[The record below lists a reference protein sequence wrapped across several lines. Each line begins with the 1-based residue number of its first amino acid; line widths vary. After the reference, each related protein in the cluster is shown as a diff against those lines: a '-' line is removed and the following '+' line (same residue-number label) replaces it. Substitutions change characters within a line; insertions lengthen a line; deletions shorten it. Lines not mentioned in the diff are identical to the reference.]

1 MTPFYLGGD
10 VSLLE
15 QTIQAIRPQD
25 AAAMEAARARQ
36 NRLTKPP
43 GSLGRLEALFIQVA
57 GITGQARP
65 VIGHKAVITCAGD
78 HGVTAQ
84 GVSAYPQE
92 VTAQMVANFLNG
104 GAAINVLARHVGARV
119 IVVDVGVAADLAPQ
133 PGLAVKKVAHGTAD
147 MTQGP
152 AMSQG
157 GAIQAIEAG
166 IEVLGEELGRG
177 LNIVATGDMGI
188 GNTTPSSAIVSA
200 ITGRPVAEVTGRGA
214 GINDEQLARKVAVIE
229 KALRVNR
236 PDPHDALDV
245 LRKVGG
251 FEIGAI
257 AGVILGAAAHRVP
270 VVVDGFISTAGALI
284 ADGLASLARDYMI
297 AAHAS
302 VEIGHRAMWE
312 HLELSPCL
320 DFDLRL
326 GEGTGAALVISIVE
340 AACKVLDEMAT
351 FESAGVSKEI

>member
-1 MTPFYLGGD
+1 

-15 QTIQAIRPQD
+15 QTIKAIHPLD

-43 GSLGRLEALFIQVA
+43 GSLGRLETISIQIA

-65 VIGHKAVITCAGD
+65 VIEHKAVITCAGD

-92 VTAQMVANFLNG
+92 VTAQMAANFLGG

-119 IVVDVGVAADLAPQ
+119 VVVDAGVATNLEPQ
-133 PGLAVKKVAHGTAD
+133 PGLVIKKIARGTAD

-152 AMSQG
+152 AMSREQ
-157 GAIQAIEAG
+157 AIQAIEVG
-166 IEVLGEELGRG
+166 IETLEDEITRG
-177 LNIVATGDMGI
+177 LSIVAIGDMGI
-188 GNTTPSSAIVSA
+188 GNTTPSSAIAAA
-200 ITGRPVAEVTGRGA
+200 ITGHPVADVTGRGA
-214 GINDEQLARKVAVIE
+214 GINDEQLAHKVAVIE
-229 KALRVNR
+229 KALAVNQ
-236 PDPHDALDV
+236 PDPHDGLDV
-245 LRKVGG
+245 LSKVGG

-270 VVVDGFISTAGALI
+270 VVLDGFISTAGALI
-284 ADGLASLARDYMI
+284 AGELTPLAREYMI

-302 VEIGHRAMWE
+302 VEIGHRAMLE
-312 HLELSPCL
+312 HLGLSPCL

-326 GEGTGAALVISIVE
+326 GEGTGAVLVISIVE

-351 FESAGVSKEI
+351 FESAGVSEAV